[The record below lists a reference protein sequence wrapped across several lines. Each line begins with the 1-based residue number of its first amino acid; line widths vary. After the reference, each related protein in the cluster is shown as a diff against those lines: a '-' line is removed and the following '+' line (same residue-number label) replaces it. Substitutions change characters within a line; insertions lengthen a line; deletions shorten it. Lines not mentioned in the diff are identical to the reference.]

1 MSSATATVTI
11 VETDRLIVREIVEN
25 DGLFMLELLNSP
37 SFLKYIGDR
46 GVRSVD
52 DARSFIETRYRQ
64 SYRVH
69 GYGLYAVDLKTEQI
83 PIGMCGFVRRD
94 TLPAPDLGFAFLPQY
109 EGLGFGFESA
119 RAMVDYGHDALGFEE
134 LLAITDPDNSASIRL
149 LSKLG
154 FISKGVIE
162 TENEKLSLF
171 RLELQ

>member
-1 MSSATATVTI
+1 LRSTKALS
-11 VETDRLIVREIVEN
+11 LRER
-25 DGLFMLELLNSP
+25 P
-37 SFLKYIGDR
+37 RIG
-46 GVRSVD
+46 
-52 DARSFIETRYRQ
+52 
-64 SYRVH
+64 
-69 GYGLYAVDLKTEQI
+69 
-83 PIGMCGFVRRD
+83 
-94 TLPAPDLGFAFLPQY
+94 
-109 EGLGFGFESA
+109 ESA